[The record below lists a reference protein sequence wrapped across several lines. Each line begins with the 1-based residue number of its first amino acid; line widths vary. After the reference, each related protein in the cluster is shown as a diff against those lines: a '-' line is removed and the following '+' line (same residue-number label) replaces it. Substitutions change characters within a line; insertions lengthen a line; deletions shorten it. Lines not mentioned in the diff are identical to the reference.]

1 MGDASNAKQL
11 ISKKRF
17 YYVWFYSSINPYPC
31 I

>member
-17 YYVWFYSSINPYPC
+17 CYVWFYSSITYPC